1 MCLKQQ
7 PSSSSRRLRPH
18 HKLRRSADY
27 LRCYRR
33 GRKLHGPLATLHYHP
48 NEQQVARLG
57 ITASRKVGK
66 AVIRQRVKRRL
77 REIYRCWEGRG
88 DLPRVDIV
96 VHLKPAAGGAGFG
109 ALKSEFEG
117 LLSRISVARSQRTP

>member
-1 MCLKQQ
+1 MCLKEHQQ
-7 PSSSSRRLRPH
+7 SSARRLRSH

-48 NEQQVARLG
+48 NEEQVARLG

-77 REIYRCWEGRG
+77 REIYRCWEGRAA
-88 DLPRVDIV
+88 LPLVDIV
-96 VHLKPAAGGAGFG
+96 VHLKPAAGRVGFG
-109 ALKSEFEG
+109 ALKNEFEG
-117 LLSRISVARSQRTP
+117 LLSRIPVASDPGIP

>member
-1 MCLKQQ
+1 MCLTKEEPPTSQ
-7 PSSSSRRLRPH
+7 RLRPY

-48 NEQQVARLG
+48 NEEQVPRLG
-57 ITASRKVGK
+57 ITASRKIGK

-77 REIYRCWEGRG
+77 REIYRCWEGRST
-88 DLPRVDIV
+88 LPLVDIV
-96 VHLKPAAGGAGFG
+96 VHLKPAAGRVGFG
-109 ALKSEFEG
+109 ALKNEFEG
-117 LLSRISVARSQRTP
+117 LLSRISFASGRRIR